1 MIAEEERLE
10 TPKQFAASRGLSER
24 QVRDLIRT
32 RQLEHVMIGSRAL
45 IPMGAWRRFLDART
59 VKPCHDA
66 TRVPDFVG
74 STNVGVSI
82 SPGPSVAA
90 AASAQLA
97 RATANKLKLSS
108 LNGCN
113 TEAAAP
119 AQVIPL
125 RSS

>member
-97 RATANKLKLSS
+97 RQTANKLKSRSPISS
-108 LNGCN
+108 SSG
-113 TEAAAP
+113 TDEP
-119 AQVIPL
+119 GHVIRL
-125 RSS
+125 RS